1 MRSIAAPMAG
11 ALRPVLAGAFRPV
24 LAGALRAAVACTVL
38 AGCATPS
45 PLAVLPPE
53 PPGAAPS
60 RGAGTG
66 DLVVYSATFAPTL
79 EEGEYPAHTD
89 YTIATTSDQL
99 IEHVTNRTGSFEKRP
114 ATVRLASG
122 DYHVRAQYDR
132 GGFVTIPVVIE
143 AGKITTLD
151 LDSAAMPRGTSPQ
164 PEPIR
169 LPDGRVVG
177 WRSVVS
183 R

>member
-1 MRSIAAPMAG
+1 MATCLSKVADVSIQGTASLSLGLVALTSLAACAG
-11 ALRPVLAGAFRPV
+11 GLPYVLQN
-24 LAGALRAAVACTVL
+24 AVGPQSAST
-38 AGCATPS
+38 GS
-45 PLAVLPPE
+45 
-53 PPGAAPS
+53 
-60 RGAGTG
+60 GTG
-66 DLVVYSATFAPTL
+66 TLIVYSATYAPVV
-79 EEGEYPAHTD
+79 EQSEYPIHTD
-89 YTIATTSDQL
+89 YTVATLGDHV
-99 IEHVTNRTGSFEKRP
+99 IERVSNGTGSFFSDP
-114 ATVRLASG
+114 AKVSLPAG
-122 DYHVRAQYDR
+122 EYHVRAQYDR